1 MSAASFTPLPP
12 ESFRRTPWKN
22 GGGVTIDIA
31 DAYREGAA
39 PGSWEG
45 MIWRFGRT
53 SIVAPG
59 PFSDLAGYERLQ
71 LVIAGS
77 GLVLE
82 TQASLETPASEIDL
96 RSPFKPVRYDGGTPI
111 ISRLENGPVEVVN
124 LIADRA
130 LCEIDLIVAT
140 TGQDGILGA
149 GSHVIYAPENAV
161 TGSCDAKPV
170 RIEPGH
176 ALLIEARIAVSLK
189 AVTGL
194 AVIATIALPSPAA

>member
-1 MSAASFTPLPP
+1 MSDASFTPLPS

-31 DAYREGAA
+31 DTYREGVA

-59 PFSDLAGYERLQ
+59 PFSDLTGYERLQ

-82 TQASLETPASEIDL
+82 TPAGEIDL
-96 RSPFKPVRYDGGTPI
+96 RSPFNPVRYDGGTPI
-111 ISRLENGPVEVVN
+111 VSRLENGPVEVLN

-130 LCEIDLIVAT
+130 LCEIELIVAT
-140 TGQDGILGA
+140 TGQDALLGA
-149 GSHVIYAPENAV
+149 GSHVIYAPESAF
-161 TGSCDAKPV
+161 TGSCDGKPV

-176 ALLIEARIAVSLK
+176 ALLVEARIAVSLK
-189 AVTGL
+189 AATGH
-194 AVIATIALPSPAA
+194 AVVATITPRPPAA

>member
-1 MSAASFTPLPP
+1 MSDASFTPLPA

-53 SIVAPG
+53 GIVAPG
-59 PFSDLAGYERLQ
+59 PFSDLTGYERLQ

-82 TQASLETPASEIDL
+82 TPAGEIDL
-96 RSPFKPVRYDGGTPI
+96 RRPFQPVRYDGGTPI
-111 ISRLENGPVEVVN
+111 VSRLENGPVEVVN

-140 TGQDGILGA
+140 TGQNAVLSA
-149 GSHVIYAPENAV
+149 GNHVIYAPENAF
-161 TGSCDAKPV
+161 TGSCDGKPV

-176 ALLIEARIAVSLK
+176 AILIEARIAVSLK
-189 AVTGL
+189 AATGL
-194 AVIATIALPSPAA
+194 AVVATIALRSPAA

>member
-1 MSAASFTPLPP
+1 MSNASFTPLPP
-12 ESFRRTPWKN
+12 EGFRRTPWKN

-59 PFSDLAGYERLQ
+59 PFSDLTGYERLQ

-82 TQASLETPASEIDL
+82 TPAGEIDL
-96 RSPFKPVRYDGGTPI
+96 RSSFKPVRYDGGTPI
-111 ISRLENGPVEVVN
+111 VSRLENGPVDVVN

-140 TGQDGILGA
+140 TGQNAVLSA
-149 GSHVIYAPENAV
+149 GSHVIYAPENAF
-161 TGSCDAKPV
+161 TGSCDGKPV

-176 ALLIEARIAVSLK
+176 ALLIKAGIAVSLE

-194 AVIATIALPSPAA
+194 AVVATIAQRSPAA

>member
-1 MSAASFTPLPP
+1 MSNASFTPLPP
-12 ESFRRTPWKN
+12 EGFRRTPWKN

-59 PFSDLAGYERLQ
+59 PFSDLTGYERLQ

-82 TQASLETPASEIDL
+82 TPAGEIDL
-96 RSPFKPVRYDGGTPI
+96 RSSFKPVRYDGGTPI
-111 ISRLENGPVEVVN
+111 VSRLENGPVDVMN

-130 LCEIDLIVAT
+130 LCE
-140 TGQDGILGA
+140 
-149 GSHVIYAPENAV
+149 NAF
-161 TGSCDAKPV
+161 TGSCDGKPV

-176 ALLIEARIAVSLK
+176 ALLIK
-189 AVTGL
+189 AG
-194 AVIATIALPSPAA
+194 IALSLEAETGRAVVATVAQRSPAA

>member
-1 MSAASFTPLPP
+1 MSDASFTPLPP

-59 PFSDLAGYERLQ
+59 PFSDLTGYERLQ
-71 LVIAGS
+71 LVIARS

-82 TQASLETPASEIDL
+82 TPAGEIDL
-96 RSPFKPVRYDGGTPI
+96 RRPFEPARYDGGTPI
-111 ISRLENGPVEVVN
+111 ISRLEDGPVEVVN
-124 LIADRA
+124 LIADKA
-130 LCEIDLIVAT
+130 LCRIELIVAT
-140 TGQDGILGA
+140 TGETAVLSA
-149 GSHVIYAPENAV
+149 GSHVIYAPKSAF

-176 ALLIEARIAVSLK
+176 ALLIKARTAVSLQ
-189 AVTGL
+189 AAAGL
-194 AVIATIALPSPAA
+194 AVVATIAQRSPVA

>member
-1 MSAASFTPLPP
+1 MSDASFTPLPP

-59 PFSDLAGYERLQ
+59 PFSDLTGYERLQ

-82 TQASLETPASEIDL
+82 TPAGEIDL
-96 RSPFKPVRYDGGTPI
+96 RSPSKPVRYDGGTPI
-111 ISRLENGPVEVVN
+111 VSRLENGPVEVVN
-124 LIADRA
+124 LIADRT
-130 LCEIDLIVAT
+130 LCEIDLIVTDAGHAT
-140 TGQDGILGA
+140 KLRAGLHVVYAPHIAFA
-149 GSHVIYAPENAV
+149 GSCGASSFCMD
-161 TGSCDAKPV
+161 T
-170 RIEPGH
+170 GH
-176 ALLIEARIAVSLK
+176 ALLIETKDFVTLGAE
-189 AVTGL
+189 TGL
-194 AVIATIALPSPAA
+194 AIVASIIPRSAAP

>member
-1 MSAASFTPLPP
+1 MSDASFTQLSP

-31 DAYREGAA
+31 DAYHEGAT

-59 PFSDLAGYERLQ
+59 PFSDLTGYERLQ

-82 TQASLETPASEIDL
+82 TPTSEIDL
-96 RSPFKPVRYDGGTPI
+96 RRPFKPVRYDGGTPI
-111 ISRLENGPVEVVN
+111 TSRLENGPVDVVN

-130 LCEIDLIVAT
+130 LCEIGLIVAT
-140 TGQDGILGA
+140 SGQHAILGA
-149 GSHVIYAPENAV
+149 GTHVIYAENAF
-161 TGSCDAKPV
+161 TGSCDGKPV

-176 ALLIEARIAVSLK
+176 ALLIKAGIAVSLE
-189 AVTGL
+189 AETGL
-194 AVIATIALPSPAA
+194 AVIASIAQRSPAA

>member
-1 MSAASFTPLPP
+1 MSDASFTPLAP

-31 DAYREGAA
+31 DAYRERAV

-59 PFSDLAGYERLQ
+59 PFSDLSGYERLQ

-82 TQASLETPASEIDL
+82 TPAGAIDL
-96 RSPFKPVRYDGGTPI
+96 RRPFKPVRYDGGTPI
-111 ISRLENGPVEVVN
+111 VSRLENGPVEVVN

-130 LCEIDLIVAT
+130 LYEIDLIVAT
-140 TGQDGILGA
+140 TGENAVLSA
-149 GSHVIYAPENAV
+149 ASHVIYAPENAF
-161 TGSCDAKPV
+161 TGSCDGKPV

-176 ALLIEARIAVSLK
+176 ALLIEARITVSLK
-189 AVTGL
+189 AETGL
-194 AVIATIALPSPAA
+194 AVVATIAQRSPAA

>member
-1 MSAASFTPLPP
+1 MSDASFTPLPS
-12 ESFRRTPWKN
+12 EAFRRTPWKN

-31 DAYREGAA
+31 DAYREGAT
-39 PGSWEG
+39 PGSWDG

-59 PFSDLAGYERLQ
+59 PFSDLTGYERLQ

-82 TQASLETPASEIDL
+82 TPAGEIDL
-96 RSPFKPVRYDGGTPI
+96 RSPFKPARYDGGTPI

-130 LCEIDLIVAT
+130 LCEIDLIVAMA
-140 TGQDGILGA
+140 GQNAALSA
-149 GSHVIYAPENAV
+149 GTHVIYAPENAF
-161 TGSCDAKPV
+161 TGSCDGKPV
-170 RIEPGH
+170 RIAPGQ
-176 ALLIEARIAVSLK
+176 ALSVKVRIAVSLE

-194 AVIATIALPSPAA
+194 AVVATIALRSPPA